1 MGSHLLGK
9 SDRGKSYRSTE
20 SQYRQEDNKRQG
32 KAFEQREIET
42 RLTNISFKNME
53 HYHHDGCTCG
63 CDHDHEECSE
73 SKIEQAFSKYNL
85 NLDDEKIKAQVERIL
100 NECKEE
106 NNTIEVKKFL
116 FNSVELTTLQT
127 TDSEDSV
134 YRFVEKVNQFDSKY
148 PELGHVATVCVYPNF
163 ARICHDTLENEEVE
177 IACVSGS
184 FPSSQTFQEIK
195 VAETAMAIHD
205 GATEIDIV
213 ISIGK
218 FLEGNYQE
226 VFDEISEVK
235 AAIQDAHLK
244 VILETGALKTA
255 ENIYKASIL
264 AMAAGADF
272 IKTSTGKVPVNAT
285 PEATYVMCQ
294 AIKAWKEKTGEKV
307 CYKPAGGVSTTAEAV
322 QHYTLVKEILGEEW
336 LNNESFRFGASR
348 LANNLLTSITGNE
361 VKYF

>member
-1 MGSHLLGK
+1 MDKFEKLFAEYPWTL
-9 SDRGKSYRSTE
+9 SYE
-20 SQYRQEDNKRQG
+20 AVKEAAAD
-32 KAFEQREIET
+32 
-42 RLTNISFKNME
+42 
-53 HYHHDGCTCG
+53 
-63 CDHDHEECSE
+63 
-73 SKIEQAFSKYNL
+73 
-85 NLDDEKIKAQVERIL
+85 IL
-100 NECKEE
+100 AKHFDE
-106 NNTIEVKKFL
+106 NNNVEVWKQCL
-116 FNSVELTTLQT
+116 HSIDLTTLNGEDT
-127 TDSEDSV
+127 TEK
-134 YRFVEKVNQFDSKY
+134 VEKMAQAVNEFEEHF
-148 PELGHVATVCVYPNF
+148 PEIPNVAAMCVYP
-163 ARICHDTLENEEVE
+163 ALVQTVADTLTEPIG
-177 IACVSGS
+177 IAAVAAG
-184 FPSSQTFQEIK
+184 FPASQTFIEIK
-195 VAETAMAIHD
+195 VAESAMAVAA

-255 ENIYKASIL
+255 ENIYKASII

-272 IKTSTGKVPVNAT
+272 IKTSTGKVPINAT

-294 AIKAWKEKTGEKV
+294 AIKAWKEKTGVKV

-322 QHYTLVKEILGEEW
+322 QHYTLVKEILGKDW